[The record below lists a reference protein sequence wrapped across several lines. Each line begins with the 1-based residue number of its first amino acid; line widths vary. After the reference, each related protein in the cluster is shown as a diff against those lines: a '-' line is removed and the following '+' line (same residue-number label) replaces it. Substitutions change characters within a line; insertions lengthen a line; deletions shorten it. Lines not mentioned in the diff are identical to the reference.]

1 MAQSAIAIKNI
12 TVTYGSFKALDEV
25 SLTIPPGQIVGLVGH
40 NGAGKSTL
48 INAVTGAVRP
58 LSGEIAIDG
67 KPISYSHRW
76 DPLHMA
82 RLGLRVIHQEPSLVG
97 ILSVADNITF
107 KTEHETLSPKS
118 REAIAGE
125 ALSKIGSTI
134 DPRVSVSSLS
144 FGDRQIVD
152 LARSLSGPTK
162 VLLLDE
168 PTAAL
173 GGEETH
179 RLHRLL
185 LDLAGQGK
193 SIVYVSHRLR
203 DILEICDRIIV
214 LREGHVVMD
223 LPNKDITP
231 ASLSEAVCP
240 AILQEANTAAAV
252 GSSRDNG
259 DIKTSWQGQ
268 DFEFASGEIVGFF
281 GMAAGPQF
289 DFVRHLYGLGTA
301 PAKLSLQGKPCSITG
316 PASAMKHGITY
327 VSSDRE
333 KESLFPLMSARS
345 NTCMPWLDKFS
356 AMGFLSETRMS
367 GAYAC
372 VRKVLDISGPSMD
385 APITGFS
392 GGNRQKHVLG
402 RWLMDMSELKLLL
415 LCQPNQGVDIRARQ
429 DIAKSLRQARD
440 KGLTILVAS
449 SEVDEITG
457 LADRV
462 YVCQG
467 TQWNEIPRSAE
478 WESNLLEA
486 LISGIRRKEA

>member
-223 LPNKDITP
+223 LPNTDITP

-259 DIKTSWQGQ
+259 DIKTSWTGQ
-268 DFEFASGEIVGFF
+268 DFEFASG
-281 GMAAGPQF
+281 
-289 DFVRHLYGLGTA
+289 
-301 PAKLSLQGKPCSITG
+301 LSI
-316 PASAMKHGITY
+316 I
-327 VSSDRE
+327 
-333 KESLFPLMSARS
+333 
-345 NTCMPWLDKFS
+345 N
-356 AMGFLSETRMS
+356 
-367 GAYAC
+367 
-372 VRKVLDISGPSMD
+372 I
-385 APITGFS
+385 
-392 GGNRQKHVLG
+392 
-402 RWLMDMSELKLLL
+402 
-415 LCQPNQGVDIRARQ
+415 
-429 DIAKSLRQARD
+429 
-440 KGLTILVAS
+440 
-449 SEVDEITG
+449 
-457 LADRV
+457 
-462 YVCQG
+462 
-467 TQWNEIPRSAE
+467 
-478 WESNLLEA
+478 
-486 LISGIRRKEA
+486 